1 MGNWFGKL
9 IPDLQFIKNSKF
21 QSNCCN
27 KSEISVSYTK
37 CAHCSGSG
45 KLFLDKYNH
54 VGLTRESQIEIKVL
68 EDSIS

>member
-45 KLFLDKYNH
+45 KLF
-54 VGLTRESQIEIKVL
+54 
-68 EDSIS
+68 